1 MNLSKPLS
9 NRCFFKI
16 ISRRC
21 LIRDLTITWRSPQS
35 LAEGVFFGLFDELHP
50 VHATAMPCAAR
61 ATRDRGFVRPR
72 RRAFTP
78 HRRAG
83 LAHGSGCVEAAA
95 DGLYTAPAHG
105 DEPNALC
112 RRRSGAAVYKD
123 GLAGDV
129 GACRRCEHD
138 RRTGDFIRLA
148 KTAERECRLALGAQL
163 GVFV

>member
-1 MNLSKPLS
+1 MRDGDAQSSAVAIEK
-9 NRCFFKI
+9 CD
-16 ISRRC
+16 RRF
-21 LIRDLTITWRSPQS
+21 
-35 LAEGVFFGLFDELHP
+35 AEGDVFKRALLIFEVLRRDDEHLP
-50 VHATAMPCAAR
+50 ATEAPCAPPSA
-61 ATRDRGFVRPR
+61 VRHQSVKHSR
-72 RRAFTP
+72 CTCVAFRPCRVVRVVT
-78 HRRAG
+78 
-83 LAHGSGCVEAAA
+83 
-95 DGLYTAPAHG
+95 
-105 DEPNALC
+105 PNALC